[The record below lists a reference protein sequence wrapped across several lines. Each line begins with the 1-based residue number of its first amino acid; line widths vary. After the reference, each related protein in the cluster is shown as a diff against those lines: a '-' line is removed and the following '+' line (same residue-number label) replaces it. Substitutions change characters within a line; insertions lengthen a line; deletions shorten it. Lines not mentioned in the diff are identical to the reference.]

1 MLQIRNEQLAAFRR
15 QREEEFFQRAHR
27 HLCEIM
33 AAAGRLITPE
43 ELAPQV
49 REGIRQAAS
58 LGITAQCDVVEYLTI
73 VCLFLGGFERLAPS
87 LQERAFLTAG
97 GTPADRLQ
105 RLRAWAQSTRKG
117 AR

>member
-1 MLQIRNEQLAAFRR
+1 MLKIRDEQLAVFRR
-15 QREEEFFQRAHR
+15 QREEDFFQRAHR
-27 HLCEIM
+27 NICEVM
-33 AAAGRLITPE
+33 AANARLITPE

-49 REGIRQAAS
+49 REGIHQAS
-58 LGITAQCDVVEYLTI
+58 SFGITAQCDVVEYLTI
-73 VCLFLGGFERLAPS
+73 VCLFLGGFERPAPS

-105 RLRAWAQSTRKG
+105 RLRAWAQNTRKG

>member
-1 MLQIRNEQLAAFRR
+1 MLKIRDEQIAVFRR
-15 QREEEFFQRAHR
+15 QREEDFFQRAHR
-27 HLCEIM
+27 NICEVM
-33 AAAGRLITPE
+33 AANARLITPE

-49 REGIRQAAS
+49 REGIHQAAS
-58 LGITAQCDVVEYLTI
+58 FGITAQCDVVEYLTI
-73 VCLFLGGFERLAPS
+73 VCLFLGGFERPAPS

-105 RLRAWAQSTRKG
+105 RLRAWAQNTRKG